1 MNFYHK
7 WMASSYQ
14 RALFKF
20 AARLGYWGWNA
31 FSFGVCCFTPI
42 MLICVS
48 ELSDNEAMAM
58 LIVCTCLGCLLGL
71 TGMRYFASP
80 DADIW
85 IQLELERGILGVHM
99 WKRFPSRLA
108 LESVAIEAVKLA
120 SELNFKLVRIESP
133 LLVKP
138 GRLSLW
144 GATLR
149 RCLSDEKL
157 PVVHVDNVIPKR
169 MDFMRAISFMMVS
182 RAMGFDQESKH
193 LPKDAG
199 LGCPTAGFH
208 LRVAS

>member
-1 MNFYHK
+1 VNFYHK
-7 WMASSYQ
+7 WMASTYQ

-42 MLICVS
+42 MLVCLTN
-48 ELSDNEAMAM
+48 LSDTEAMAM
-58 LIVCTCLGCLLGL
+58 FVVCTGLGCTLGL

-80 DADIW
+80 DAGIW

-99 WKRFPSRLA
+99 WKRFPSRFA
-108 LESVAIEAVKLA
+108 LESVAVEAVKLA

-144 GATLR
+144 GSTLR
-149 RCLSDEKL
+149 RCLADDAL
-157 PVVHVDNVIPKR
+157 PAVQVADVPPKR
-169 MDFMRAISFMMVS
+169 MDFMRAVSFMMVS
-182 RAMGFDQESKH
+182 QTLGFDQESKH
-193 LPKDAG
+193 LPKASG
-199 LGCPTAGFH
+199 LACPTAGFH
-208 LRVAS
+208 LHVPC